1 MGEIAIKQAITV
13 MCDKCYRIRK
23 EQRAMDQITASLR
36 NSRGLLGEGLAKFET
51 RRMELGRAER
61 RKVSLVK
68 ETPRVK
74 AQR

>member
-1 MGEIAIKQAITV
+1 
-13 MCDKCYRIRK
+13 
-23 EQRAMDQITASLR
+23 MDQITASLR